1 MTDEQEY
8 SHIYKALE
16 AAEKR
21 IDDGFPATDVLIV
34 LLHKGKDETLMS
46 VVSSNKSH
54 ELRFLMLARQLHN
67 MTLPAIAQDFIH
79 TMKLRSN

>member
-8 SHIYKALE
+8 SRIYKALE
-16 AAEKR
+16 DAEKR

-34 LLHKGKDETLMS
+34 LLHKGKDGTLMS
-46 VVSSNKSH
+46 VVSSNKMH
-54 ELRFLMLARQLHN
+54 DLRYLMLARQLHG
-67 MTLPAIAQDFIH
+67 MTLPVFVQDFIH